1 MSPSFGA
8 KNNFRLAEKWPEVCH
23 AEPSGSTQYE
33 NRLSRIPFNILR
45 GQMKLLLAVA
55 LIASFAAIAKSQLEG
70 GSVLIV
76 TYSPDEIA
84 MAADSRVTNV
94 QTGQFR
100 DNYCKLSAPGGKVI
114 FGTTG
119 LVESIGGF
127 DSIGLFRRIVREM
140 GGDYQDGFVE
150 EIATRWAGEMD
161 QNYAKMPSNLVEQFI
176 GENSGNRAL
185 DCTLFAGV
193 EPSGSLSLVRAR
205 LFYGKPANGAPAAVR
220 YKIEVIPLESPTP
233 GYLNIAGC
241 GNIDI
246 LGQFTPPKTKPNQAE
261 VERWKLLTGDVKAQI
276 AVRLVNLTLAREKP
290 EPFGSHE
297 VVPVGGPI
305 DAAEIQRGGSVK
317 WIQRKSSCPAN

>member
-1 MSPSFGA
+1 
-8 KNNFRLAEKWPEVCH
+8 
-23 AEPSGSTQYE
+23 
-33 NRLSRIPFNILR
+33 
-45 GQMKLLLAVA
+45 MKLLLAIA
-55 LIASFAAIAKSQLEG
+55 LIASSATLAKSQLED

-76 TYSPDEIA
+76 TYSPDEIV

-94 QTGQFR
+94 KTGQFR

-127 DSIGLFRRIVREM
+127 DSTGLFRRIIREM
-140 GGDYQDGFVE
+140 GGDYKDGFVE
-150 EIATRWAGEMD
+150 QIATRWADAMD

-185 DCTLFAGV
+185 DCTMFAGV
-193 EPSGSLSLVRAR
+193 EPSGSLALVRAR

-246 LGQFTPPKTKPNQAE
+246 LQQFTPPKTQSNQAE
-261 VERWKLLTGDVKAQI
+261 VEQWKLFTGDVKAQI
-276 AVRLVNLTLAREKP
+276 AVRLVNLTIAREKP
-290 EPFGSHE
+290 EPFGGHE
-297 VVPVGGPI
+297 VVPVGGPV
-305 DAAEIQRGGSVK
+305 DAAEIQRGGIVK
-317 WIQRKSSCPAN
+317 WIQRKPSCPAN